1 MEHFDLIIIGG
12 GAAGFGAAVYAGRY
26 ELNVVLFEGQK
37 PGGETATGGKFE
49 NYPGIVSID
58 GYDLY
63 QQFRAHAAATGA
75 RIMQGV
81 VTAIARDGG
90 CFAVTVDGKETHR
103 ASSVVFAHGQ
113 SRRHLGLPKEEAL
126 TGKGVSYCAT
136 CDGPLY
142 KGKTVAVVGGGDAS
156 VKGVNLLAEYAKKI
170 YLIMRGSAVQ
180 AEPANY
186 TIMKQKGEVIEVLPE
201 IEVKELVEEGGALKH
216 VALSKPYRGQERL
229 TIDGLFVEIGA
240 APDRALPS
248 QIGVALT
255 PQGYIHVDQF
265 MRTNVPGVFAAGDIT
280 DASGSFRQAIMA
292 AAQGSMAA
300 TSAYEYLQKN
310 PQSRYGTTL

>member
-186 TIMKQKGEVIEVLPE
+186 TI
-201 IEVKELVEEGGALKH
+201 LKH

-300 TSAYEYLQKN
+300 TSSYEYLQKN